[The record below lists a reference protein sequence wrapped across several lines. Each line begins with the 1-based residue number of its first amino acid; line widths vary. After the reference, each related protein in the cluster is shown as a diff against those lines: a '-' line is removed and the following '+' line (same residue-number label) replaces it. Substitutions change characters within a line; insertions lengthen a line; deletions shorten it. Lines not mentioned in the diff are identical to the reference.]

1 MCFRVTYGKA
11 QKRRQD
17 KSMSYTETQ
26 TRKNCAQCFP
36 MFQIAIRRFHPI
48 ANFSTVKLLSYC
60 CSSHQ
65 QFWNESTFWILPNL
79 YLHLFLM
86 KQLKYVLYT
95 NLYRNQNPDL
105 CDTSELK
112 AFLNIKCQKD
122 DTTIKGFHT
131 VNLAINTIFGRI
143 KTPTQERKEEYSKTM
158 NLDNHLTN

>member
-65 QFWNESTFWILPNL
+65 QFWNEEKSKSTFWILPNL
-79 YLHLFLM
+79 FLCLFLM
-86 KQLKYVLYT
+86 KQLKYILDT
-95 NLYRNQNPDL
+95 NN
-105 CDTSELK
+105 S
-112 AFLNIKCQKD
+112 
-122 DTTIKGFHT
+122 
-131 VNLAINTIFGRI
+131 
-143 KTPTQERKEEYSKTM
+143 
-158 NLDNHLTN
+158 